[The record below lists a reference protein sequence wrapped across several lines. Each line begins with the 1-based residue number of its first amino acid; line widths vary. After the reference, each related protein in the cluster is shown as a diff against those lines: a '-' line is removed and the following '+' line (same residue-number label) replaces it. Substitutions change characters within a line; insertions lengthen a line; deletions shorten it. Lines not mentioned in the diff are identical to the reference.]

1 LCELLLRGPQ
11 TPGAL
16 RSRTARL
23 CRFNDA
29 AEVEAALQSLANHA
43 DGPFV
48 MRLER
53 APGERELR
61 YAQLCTGMPEI
72 HERASPSAPALQ
84 PVEAEAAADDENA
97 ARIAALEVAVAEL
110 QREVAALQQRSAQ
123 APSSLPPPSQ
133 PM

>member
-1 LCELLLRGPQ
+1 
-11 TPGAL
+11 
-16 RSRTARL
+16 
-23 CRFNDA
+23 
-29 AEVEAALQSLANHA
+29 LQSLASHA

-48 MRLER
+48 LRLER

-84 PVEAEAAADDENA
+84 PEMAEAPTPAAADAAA

-110 QREVAALQQRSAQ
+110 QREVAALQQRAAQ

-133 PM
+133 PI